1 MEFTYEF
8 IVGHPHENFIIY
20 KNTDRIYYFIDNIE
34 KLAFRL
40 PQLPPNMS
48 PDAKKNRFVA
58 RTSSLLLD
66 LDFRV
71 YIDHTTN

>member
-40 PQLPPNMS
+40 PQSPPNMS
-48 PDAKKNRFVA
+48 PDAKKKND
-58 RTSSLLLD
+58 LL
-66 LDFRV
+66 RV
-71 YIDHTTN
+71 HPRSCSIWTLGPI

>member
-40 PQLPPNMS
+40 PQSPPNMS
-48 PDAKKNRFVA
+48 PDAKKKTICCAYILAPA
-58 RTSSLLLD
+58 RSGL
-66 LDFRV
+66 
-71 YIDHTTN
+71 

>member
-20 KNTDRIYYFIDNIE
+20 KNTDRIYYFIDDIE

-40 PQLPPNMS
+40 PQSPPNMS
-48 PDAKKNRFVA
+48 PDAKKKFVA

-66 LDFRV
+66 LDFRA
-71 YIDHTTN
+71 YIDHTKN